1 METLELEQAIYA
13 ALLERSENKADKQ
26 WAETLA
32 KNTAHALSI
41 GRNLDHLLPEDVKT
55 AILSIPE
62 HPDFVKLA
70 NAIRYH
76 AGMTYRKQEKE
87 RESRIS
93 ELRAKDSDI
102 VGWGYLL
109 RCWDAYTK
117 TGDLSAIRILNVT
130 FLSDWLQKRQDLLLE
145 DEKAWAL
152 RQAERDAAS
161 VPEERKKT
169 VRDSSYAEACAMVVM
184 TKFHKSMNTSPEKT
198 RAYLAQKRQEY
209 TNYYK
214 KYYNMDPDWSLP
226 GITRELSCSVFKKT
240 Q

>member
-13 ALLERSENKADKQ
+13 ALLERSENRADKQ

-41 GRNLDHLLPEDVKT
+41 GRSLNHLLPEDVKT
-55 AILSIPE
+55 AILSIPD

-76 AGMTYRKQEKE
+76 AGMTYHKQEKE

-93 ELRAKDSDI
+93 ELRAKDGDI

-184 TKFHKSMNTSPEKT
+184 TKLHKSMNTSPEKT